1 MLTSERCCKV
11 WFKNILTWKNWI
23 NTCKA
28 PCRCPNIGC
37 DGIRKS
43 FSLSEI
49 FSSDR
54 LYPRAADEDCAV
66 HKKGYRSREN
76 PPTNIIFLFLF
87 GKKKGERKTK
97 ESYRISQ
104 VSILLEIREVGLVFH
119 VGGMEKNIF
128 SDNDYIKASAVRNDV
143 KAISYSPVSSTVLSL
158 PPSWPQRG
166 SINQNGSLLSLFL
179 SWLEGKSTH
188 SGNFPNVPTWK
199 YQKGK
204 PVNLDTSWLSW
215 SEKAINLSKQRRLR
229 WVEKQMLRFCLCK
242 LILRLFFSSNYSG
255 IFDG

>member
-1 MLTSERCCKV
+1 MTSKYYSVQKNYYLSCQRVICTQRLKRLIFFALKKTYDSFITAQPRAAQRPIYIDVQAPSELGLVTSFSQAIILSPSRCY
-11 WFKNILTWKNWI
+11 
-23 NTCKA
+23 TCKA
-28 PCRCPNIGC
+28 PCQCPNIGC

-158 PPSWPQRG
+158 PPS
-166 SINQNGSLLSLFL
+166 
-179 SWLEGKSTH
+179 
-188 SGNFPNVPTWK
+188 
-199 YQKGK
+199 
-204 PVNLDTSWLSW
+204 
-215 SEKAINLSKQRRLR
+215 
-229 WVEKQMLRFCLCK
+229 
-242 LILRLFFSSNYSG
+242 
-255 IFDG
+255 